1 MKDWAKKFYKSQA
14 WLKCRN
20 AYIRKRVGIDGGLCE
35 ECKDDLG
42 FIVHHK
48 EHLTPENVADPEI
61 SLNEENLEY
70 VCKACHDQFEGHGFK
85 HDHKLKPLVV
95 FDRDGM
101 PIALTHARA
110 GAESGGGEPPVKKK

>member
-1 MKDWAKKFYKSQA
+1 MKDWARSFYRSKA

-35 ECKDDLG
+35 VCKDDLG

-48 EHLTPENVADPEI
+48 VHLTPENISDPEI
-61 SLNEENLEY
+61 SLNEENLAY
-70 VCKACHDQFEGHGFK
+70 VCKACHDQFEGHGLQ
-85 HDHKLKPLVV
+85 HAHKLQPLVV

-101 PIALTHARA
+101 PVALTRARA
-110 GAESGGGEPPVKKK
+110 CAESGGGEPPV